1 MTGMERGSGGPP
13 WSVDLIADLQAG
25 ALDPAA
31 AAQLWPQ
38 VNADPEARGILAA
51 LEATQAD
58 LSEFAM
64 APAPPMPAHFAARL
78 DAAIAAESQARAHIP
93 QQQPPPPGHA
103 PVISLDAARK
113 RRNRRLGMGA
123 GFLVAAAAAVGIVF
137 ATLPTSTDGTPTQ
150 AGSNPGETVQD
161 PLNFKADE
169 LGKPQLEAAK
179 GKNDFGP
186 FSDKAKLTACL
197 EANGISA
204 KADPLGA
211 RQVKVDGKPGTLVAL
226 VRGAGQFRL
235 IVVGPDCGPG
245 NPSKL
250 ADKNI

>member
-1 MTGMERGSGGPP
+1 
-13 WSVDLIADLQAG
+13 
-25 ALDPAA
+25 
-31 AAQLWPQ
+31 
-38 VNADPEARGILAA
+38 
-51 LEATQAD
+51 
-58 LSEFAM
+58 
-64 APAPPMPAHFAARL
+64 
-78 DAAIAAESQARAHIP
+78 
-93 QQQPPPPGHA
+93 
-103 PVISLDAARK
+103 
-113 RRNRRLGMGA
+113 MGA